1 MHGDETLTEVSISH
15 WSLNLPTSYT
25 NHSQSL
31 NKWTKDLNTDLSP
44 QILRLL
50 KAYNNILTCSHF
62 PLDEKN
68 LSSYGKHAHIL
79 WCLNVFS
86 NYVLVERI
94 QARKRWGR
102 VTRSLYPDSIRNFF
116 KNLFYKLRFWVRFF
130 FLWGFFFFFGMGKL
144 FFSTC
149 FFNWDITDVLIC
161 GI

>member
-1 MHGDETLTEVSISH
+1 MNTRDAWRRNSYEVSIWH

-31 NKWTKDLNTDLSP
+31 NKWTKELNTDLSP
-44 QILRLL
+44 QIPRLL
-50 KAYNNILTCSHF
+50 KGYNSLTYSCF

-94 QARKRWGR
+94 QARKRWGM
-102 VTRSLYPDSIRNFF
+102 VTRSLYPDSIRNFL
-116 KNLFYKLRFWVRFF
+116 KNLFYILRFRVRFF
-130 FLWGFFFFFGMGKL
+130 FLWGFFFFFGMGEL
-144 FFSTC
+144 FSYMLF
-149 FFNWDITDVLIC
+149 
-161 GI
+161 